1 MFVVILISLNLLY
14 PYTFTG
20 VWYRTFLLLGAIASF
35 YTYQKLK
42 QAKNDSWIFR
52 SLSRL
57 NYMFLLVMF
66 LCFFIV
72 FLNKDILYNV
82 YIFPFY
88 LILIGMY
95 LGFIS
100 NGLSKKSFEDEL
112 GKYGLERLGEQDI
125 FALPLDEYRTKVQ
138 AFKAYLRAYSRKHL
152 DSQDTVLF
160 VESRMNPERT
170 LTAMLQTNL
179 MSEDE

>member
-1 MFVVILISLNLLY
+1 MAQYKVLI
-14 PYTFTG
+14 
-20 VWYRTFLLLGAIASF
+20 I
-35 YTYQKLK
+35 
-42 QAKNDSWIFR
+42 
-52 SLSRL
+52 
-57 NYMFLLVMF
+57 
-66 LCFFIV
+66 
-72 FLNKDILYNV
+72 
-82 YIFPFY
+82 YI
-88 LILIGMY
+88 
-95 LGFIS
+95 IS
-100 NGLSKKSFEDEL
+100 NGLSKKTFEDEL

>member
-1 MFVVILISLNLLY
+1 MAQYKVLI
-14 PYTFTG
+14 
-20 VWYRTFLLLGAIASF
+20 I
-35 YTYQKLK
+35 
-42 QAKNDSWIFR
+42 
-52 SLSRL
+52 
-57 NYMFLLVMF
+57 
-66 LCFFIV
+66 
-72 FLNKDILYNV
+72 
-82 YIFPFY
+82 YI
-88 LILIGMY
+88 
-95 LGFIS
+95 IS

-112 GKYGLERLGEQDI
+112 GKCGLERLGEQDI

>member
-1 MFVVILISLNLLY
+1 MAQYKVLI
-14 PYTFTG
+14 
-20 VWYRTFLLLGAIASF
+20 I
-35 YTYQKLK
+35 
-42 QAKNDSWIFR
+42 
-52 SLSRL
+52 
-57 NYMFLLVMF
+57 
-66 LCFFIV
+66 
-72 FLNKDILYNV
+72 
-82 YIFPFY
+82 YI
-88 LILIGMY
+88 
-95 LGFIS
+95 IS

-152 DSQDTVLF
+152 DRQDTVLF